1 VSGRDPIVRGGP
13 RMRNQSTGFELVET
27 RRDLSNMRQAQVY
40 LTPKGRALAE
50 RMLRFWQHG
59 SHKGG

>member
-1 VSGRDPIVRGGP
+1 
-13 RMRNQSTGFELVET
+13 MRNQSTGFELVET
-27 RRDLSNMRQAQVY
+27 RRDLRNMRQAQVY